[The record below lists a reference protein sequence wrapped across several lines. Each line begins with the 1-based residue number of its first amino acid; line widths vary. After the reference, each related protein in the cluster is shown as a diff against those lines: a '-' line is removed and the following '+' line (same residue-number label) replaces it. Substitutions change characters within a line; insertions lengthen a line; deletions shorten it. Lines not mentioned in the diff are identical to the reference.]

1 MVMGR
6 EYDYETGEY
15 YDDGRDVYGSE
26 MDYQNSINGTD
37 FDYQIHD
44 DED

>member
-1 MVMGR
+1 MIMGK
-6 EYDYETGEY
+6 EYDFETGEY
-15 YDDGRDVYGSE
+15 YDDGRDVYASE
-26 MDYQNSINGTD
+26 ADYQNSKKDD